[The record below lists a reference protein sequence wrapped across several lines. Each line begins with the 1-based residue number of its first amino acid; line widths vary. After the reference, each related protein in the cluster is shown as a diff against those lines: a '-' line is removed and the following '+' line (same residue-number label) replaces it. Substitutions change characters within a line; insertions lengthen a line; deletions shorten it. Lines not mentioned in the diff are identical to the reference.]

1 MKVKEIMTESI
12 TCCTPETPL
21 AEVARKMVVH
31 DCGAIPVIDDLD
43 HNRPLGILTDRDIV
57 CRIVASGRNPLDITA
72 GECMTSPAFTVHPD
86 DSIEQCCD
94 LLEQHQLRRA
104 VVVDEEGGCCGIVS
118 QADVARNAPRRQIA
132 ELLEEVSQ
140 PALV

>member
-1 MKVKEIMTESI
+1 MRVKDIMTESI

-21 AEVARKMVVH
+21 ADVARKMVVH

-57 CRIVASGRNPLDITA
+57 CRIVASGRNPLEITA

-86 DSIEQCCD
+86 DSIEDCCNV
-94 LLEQHQLRRA
+94 LEQHQVRRA
-104 VVVDEEGGCCGIVS
+104 VVVDEEGGCCGMVA

-140 PALV
+140 PAMA